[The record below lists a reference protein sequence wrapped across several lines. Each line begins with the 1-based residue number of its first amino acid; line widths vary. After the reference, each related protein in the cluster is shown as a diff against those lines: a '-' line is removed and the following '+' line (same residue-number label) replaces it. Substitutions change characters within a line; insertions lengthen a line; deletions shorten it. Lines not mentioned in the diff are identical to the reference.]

1 MKRSKSIGSRI
12 FDTLNTLFFI
22 FIMIVCILP
31 IWHVVCASFSEA
43 TWVMKQTGIIYRIQN
58 FNLNGYK
65 LVFENREIWSGY
77 LNTILY
83 CFFVTVIGL
92 LVVVLVAY
100 VTAQRNLLWSNAI
113 MLFASFTMLFNG
125 GIISSYLVNTQLLN
139 MYNSRW
145 AIILPS
151 CFNVFYLILVRTA
164 IRTVPDSLVESAKL
178 DGAGDMTILFR
189 IVLPLIKATIATV
202 ILYYIVAQWNSWF
215 SATIYLRTRTKLPLQ
230 IIIKEILVTGDTSS
244 MANAMST
251 MDNTGDMTMYKQL
264 IKYCTI
270 VVSTLPIFILY
281 PFIQKYFESG
291 VMIGA
296 VKG

>member
-1 MKRSKSIGSRI
+1 MKRRKSIGSRI